1 MMTADFIGIDWG
13 TTRIRAWAMTR
24 AGEVLAESK
33 ADEGLLTATEL
44 GFETVLQ
51 RHLDILGTPHGT
63 PIMMCG
69 MVGSRQGW
77 VEAAYARAPAPL
89 DHIAAQAVSV
99 PFAHADARIMPGVA
113 LYDALAPDV
122 MRGEETQLMGIDPAL
137 LQGPTLV
144 AMPGTHAKWVRME
157 DRNLSNFAT
166 WLTGEMYSIFATQSI
181 LKHAIQGEQ
190 DHVSVEN
197 PVFQA
202 WVQRALTGEGGVMG
216 EVFKIR
222 AATLLNNMSAVD
234 AAAALSGY
242 MIGNEVR
249 DAKRRFARD
258 VDRALMVGSGT
269 IGALYCFALEEA
281 GFSVH
286 QISAE
291 ASVQAGLTMAAD
303 HLLFSAPQNTLPL
316 SGQKAAL

>member
-1 MMTADFIGIDWG
+1 MTADFIGIDWG

-24 AGEVLAESK
+24 NGTVLAESK

-51 RHLDILGTPHGT
+51 RHLDILGAPYGT

-77 VEAAYARAPAPL
+77 VEAAYAKAPASL
-89 DHIAAQAVSV
+89 DAIAAQAVHV
-99 PFAHADARIMPGVA
+99 PFAGAEARIMPGVA
-113 LYDALAPDV
+113 LYDDFAPDV
-122 MRGEETQLMGIDPAL
+122 MRGEETQLMGINPAL
-137 LQGPTLV
+137 LSGPTLV

-157 DRNLSNFAT
+157 DRHLTNFST
-166 WLTGEMYSIFATQSI
+166 WLTGEMYSVFATQSI

-190 DHVSVEN
+190 DNVSVQN
-197 PVFQA
+197 TVFQT
-202 WVQRALTGEGGVMG
+202 WVRRALTGEGGVMG

-249 DAKRRFARD
+249 DAKRRFAQD

-269 IGALYCFALEEA
+269 IGALYRFALEEA
-281 GFSVH
+281 GFNVH

-291 ASVQAGLTMAAD
+291 ASVQAGLTMAAQQ
-303 HLLFSAPQNTLPL
+303 LLFPSFQH